1 MSKQAITSPNLP
13 RAGGPYSIGIRAG
26 NFVFVS
32 GQGPFNPAT
41 GKLVGDTIESQTK
54 QTLLNVKAIVEAAG
68 LTMGNVV
75 KVSVFLKNAEDFQR
89 MNEVYKTFFADVPP
103 TRTTVAV
110 SLVESGMLVEIDAI
124 AYRS

>member
-13 RAGGPYSIGIRAG
+13 RAGGPYSLGIRAG

-32 GQGPFNPAT
+32 GQGPFNPTT
-41 GKLVGDTIESQTK
+41 GKLVGNTIESQTK
-54 QTLLNVKAIVEAAG
+54 QTLLNVKAIIEAGG
-68 LTMGNVV
+68 LTMGDVV
-75 KVSVFLKNAEDFQR
+75 KMSVFLKNSEDFQR
-89 MNEVYKTFFADVPP
+89 MNEVYKTFFTDVPP

-124 AYRS
+124 AYRP